1 MKNAEEEVFETIR
14 FFSEEADHLQG
25 FHFLTDI
32 DSGFG
37 GLSLRIKDHFLDEYP
52 RKPIL
57 TFPMWPSFYNDST
70 DTPFNPLRNHPFQC
84 HYVMIFRN
92 SILLTPGVDYSSSSK
107 IAIQSAT
114 QRGSQTKFNLQEYLS
129 TNFST
134 TYNYHNVILDEGSPV
149 GSPYPQIF
157 DTSMERANM
166 ITSWNS
172 SNSMEKVLEN
182 ISNQAEKLNLQKM
195 NRFLEAGLEERRIQR
210 VECSFVSYKLEW
222 NQNNEDRLVD
232 IIEEESNKEHQT
244 THSAYFSNRLRSGP
258 SLRKQEFLPGEWI
271 MDDFNYPPTI
281 PVTATTESTT
291 TTTKTTS
298 KTTISTTKSLP
309 SASTTINPQVTYRE
323 EEYGGSYDNDD
334 LQIKTNE
341 EPLGEPVKRR
351 PRFKPTTI
359 DHRRN
364 TNEESI
370 ELPKKDAV
378 MEENSSEP
386 SSTANVR
393 RQRSKK
399 PVPNLI
405 NGTAVPQS
413 EDEYKIM
420 DFPEPSASPVIES
433 NGNEKIPVL
442 ESPQNHSLQLEKDE
456 VEERDFPE

>member
-1 MKNAEEEVFETIR
+1 MKGLLVVVVTILASNI
-14 FFSEEADHLQG
+14 FQ
-25 FHFLTDI
+25 
-32 DSGFG
+32 
-37 GLSLRIKDHFLDEYP
+37 
-52 RKPIL
+52 
-57 TFPMWPSFYNDST
+57 
-70 DTPFNPLRNHPFQC
+70 DTNQC
-84 HYVMIFRN
+84 HHDIMRFK
-92 SILLTPGVDYSSSSK
+92 L
-107 IAIQSAT
+107 
-114 QRGSQTKFNLQEYLS
+114 
-129 TNFST
+129 
-134 TYNYHNVILDEGSPV
+134 YH
-149 GSPYPQIF
+149 
-157 DTSMERANM
+157 R
-166 ITSWNS
+166 
-172 SNSMEKVLEN
+172 
-182 ISNQAEKLNLQKM
+182 
-195 NRFLEAGLEERRIQR
+195 
-210 VECSFVSYKLEW
+210 LEW

-309 SASTTINPQVTYRE
+309 SASTTINPQVTYRGEPNELFVTQKEDLYTYPTKRGPRIREE

-334 LQIKTNE
+334 LQIKTSQPPRLNPYHTNIELNTDE

-420 DFPEPSASPVIES
+420 GFPEPSASPVIES

-456 VEERDFPE
+456 VEERDFQNEKVENKTENMAMVNEKKPRFNALHFPPKESE